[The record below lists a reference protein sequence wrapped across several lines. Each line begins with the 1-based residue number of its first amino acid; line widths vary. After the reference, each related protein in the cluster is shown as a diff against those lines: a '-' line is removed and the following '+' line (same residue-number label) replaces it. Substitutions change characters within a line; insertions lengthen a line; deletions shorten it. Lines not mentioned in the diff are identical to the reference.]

1 MSIEA
6 RNLVWGV
13 GHRTVVDGVSLVA
26 RPGRLLGLIGPNGSG
41 KTSLLRLLAGL
52 RTPRSGQVLLGGQ
65 DIRRMPRRQVA
76 QRMAFMEQHATTGLN
91 LSVIEVVRLGR
102 FPHRSLFGGWRAE
115 DEQAVEQAMACTGIG
130 HKRHDRWQG
139 LSGGERQRA
148 QLARALAQQP
158 AELILDEPTNHLD
171 IQHQMGLMKLVSSL
185 PITSIMALHDLNHA
199 AMFCDELIVMQ
210 QGRIVA
216 SGPPAEVLTEGL
228 LRAVFSVEARVE
240 PSAFHGRPHIH
251 FLP

>member
-91 LSVIEVVRLGR
+91 LS
-102 FPHRSLFGGWRAE
+102 P
-115 DEQAVEQAMACTGIG
+115 
-130 HKRHDRWQG
+130 
-139 LSGGERQRA
+139 
-148 QLARALAQQP
+148 
-158 AELILDEPTNHLD
+158 
-171 IQHQMGLMKLVSSL
+171 
-185 PITSIMALHDLNHA
+185 
-199 AMFCDELIVMQ
+199 
-210 QGRIVA
+210 
-216 SGPPAEVLTEGL
+216 
-228 LRAVFSVEARVE
+228 
-240 PSAFHGRPHIH
+240 
-251 FLP
+251 